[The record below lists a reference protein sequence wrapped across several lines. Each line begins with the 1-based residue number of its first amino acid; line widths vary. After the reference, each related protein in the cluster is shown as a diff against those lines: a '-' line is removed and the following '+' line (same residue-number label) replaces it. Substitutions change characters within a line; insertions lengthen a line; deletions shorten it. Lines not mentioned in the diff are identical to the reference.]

1 MRGQSKRGGEQP
13 LGGSSAIIAA
23 AAHEL
28 KTPLT
33 LITHISQMLA
43 DEQLGLTERER
54 AQYVQRLQLVSAR
67 TLRLVQQL
75 TLSYRLEDAGQLA
88 FTFALEPINT
98 REVCETAL
106 HELTPYAREYQQELR
121 FKTNARPQLVLANRD
136 ILYDVVVNLVD
147 NAIRHN
153 APGQAVEVTAATHAE
168 RVRLNVH
175 DTGAAISQHNL
186 HQLRENLGREPQP
199 LTGHAG
205 TSGLGLYIA
214 NQLTAAMG
222 GTIGLGRARQGT
234 TFFVDLLRSKQL
246 GLW

>member
-1 MRGQSKRGGEQP
+1 MQQP
-13 LGGSSAIIAA
+13 LGGPSAIIAA

-33 LITHISQMLA
+33 LITHISQMLT
-43 DEQLGLTERER
+43 DTQLGLNDRER

-67 TLRLVQQL
+67 TLRLVQHL
-75 TLSYRLEDAGQLA
+75 TLSYRLEDDQQLA

-121 FKTNARPQLVLANRD
+121 FKSNARPQLVLANRD

-153 APGQAVEVTAATHAE
+153 AAGEWVEVTAATHAE

-175 DTGAAISQHNL
+175 DTGAGIRQHDLNR
-186 HQLRENLGREPQP
+186 LRQNLGTTPQP
-199 LTGHAG
+199 FSGHAG

-214 NQLTAAMG
+214 NQLTTAMG
-222 GTIGLGRARQGT
+222 GTLGLGRAREGT
-234 TFFVDLLRSKQL
+234 TFFVDLLRSRQL